1 MVTLFHQSTC
11 LNDCLLEKQMLIY
24 SDTPGSAGLIGH
36 KLINDVPTRWNS
48 SLSMLQRL
56 SEQLAAILAIA
67 RDNKLNINKTT
78 CNNLRSYCLTFDEQN
93 LAEETVSEWSI
104 PVPTVVTDY
113 AANEKKALVLLVW
126 TRFGCYGHR
135 LNSAPLKSSQN
146 DTVSEWSI
154 PVPTVVTDNA
164 ANEKKAL
171 ELLGWTRFGDEL
183 AGGKRSKERITIA
196 LCASMTGEKLK
207 RLVIAV
213 NWRHEEVLLLISLYS
228 EHQQMFNNSLF
239 KAYEVWKKIAEGMRE
254 KGYSFTGLQCDKKFR
269 SLKYRIKVKENFTF
283 CIQLAVLVGIMSK
296 IEQFETKTEAG
307 ELVDPEQLVEE
318 LLLSQL
324 SEYRQRQ
331 ILLGQVALAKDL
343 DNQKWLSDV
352 AGFCYKMGF
361 GYASDGWIE
370 RHIGT
375 IPQWAYSHT
384 GRPKPK
390 DMAAETIPAS
400 SSDAV
405 AESRKEQPVQAQE
418 RRIVQE
424 EQPQKKQPLVTCKGA
439 GGLENRTY
447 ALVTCE
453 GIKRAKEPARSNN
466 TRPVERTEKEV
477 EKAAERQP
485 RRLIV
490 TCKKPALFYSL
501 VQRQFFYKKGHIF
514 GYHYPTALA
523 AEEGGVDTRVSIR
536 IEALWY
542 LARSLVGPQTN
553 IMDLVDFLNNSGC
566 LSDLED
572 CTADEWSDD
581 VAMRIV
587 RVLGLVA
594 PVRLTCI
601 PLNSPGGI
609 FYYRVL
615 AKLLAFLEKGLI
627 MSLWRFGLPELRHLL
642 RERCPTPPSS
652 APETPVWHSLPHLTV
667 ERNADGRREVIVS
680 EDRPTDESAKESCST
695 STGLGVASRSTSVEH
710 LDVCVGTEDL
720 EDRTELWYA
729 IADTL
734 YKELSDEEEEGISP
748 KRSWQKEHV
757 DMEVEE
763 GGEEEEKEV
772 EDPQIPRPGAVDSHF
787 HLDRLCRMARIRPMS
802 YQRALTEIKPF
813 KEADAVEVEGAVA
826 VFCDPDSYPSKT
838 EVDNLKKE
846 GVVSVVGLHPSK
858 VTSQGA
864 VEKLKKVLMECDVVG
879 LGEIGLDGTKDH
891 LISQRSIFHDVLTL
905 ITKHPDFVLILH
917 FRLEP
922 HQSSTRALY
931 NMFYRC
937 KAVVPRRQKI
947 HLHCF
952 SGTMDDVDLWLGYFP
967 NTYFGYSYMV
977 SKEDFGEGARIALQR
992 IEEKKLLLESDA
1004 PYFPHG
1010 HQYRWSSPSF
1020 IGMTATA
1027 VARVRG
1033 CSKEQILRTT
1043 VENARRLYWY

>member
-1 MVTLFHQSTC
+1 MFLF
-11 LNDCLLEKQMLIY
+11 Y
-24 SDTPGSAGLIGH
+24 
-36 KLINDVPTRWNS
+36 
-48 SLSMLQRL
+48 
-56 SEQLAAILAIA
+56 
-67 RDNKLNINKTT
+67 
-78 CNNLRSYCLTFDEQN
+78 
-93 LAEETVSEWSI
+93 
-104 PVPTVVTDY
+104 
-113 AANEKKALVLLVW
+113 
-126 TRFGCYGHR
+126 
-135 LNSAPLKSSQN
+135 
-146 DTVSEWSI
+146 
-154 PVPTVVTDNA
+154 
-164 ANEKKAL
+164 
-171 ELLGWTRFGDEL
+171 
-183 AGGKRSKERITIA
+183 
-196 LCASMTGEKLK
+196 
-207 RLVIAV
+207 
-213 NWRHEEVLLLISLYS
+213 
-228 EHQQMFNNSLF
+228 LF
-239 KAYEVWKKIAEGMRE
+239 
-254 KGYSFTGLQCDKKFR
+254 
-269 SLKYRIKVKENFTF
+269 RIKVKENFTF

-296 IEQFETKTEAG
+296 IEHFETKTEAG

-375 IPQWAYSHT
+375 IPQWAYSHS

-390 DMAAETIPAS
+390 EVAAEAIRAS
-400 SSDAV
+400 TSGSEWSVVTKKRKRKFSPIRWEEKKVRYGEGCWNCGEWGHFGRDCSKPRSFVTCKRTAV
-405 AESRKEQPVQAQE
+405 ADSRKEQPVHAQE
-418 RRIVQE
+418 RRTVQV
-424 EQPQKKQPLVTCKGA
+424 EQSQKKKPLVTCKGA
-439 GGLENRTY
+439 EGPAKRSY

-453 GIKRAKEPARSNN
+453 GIKRAKEPAGSKN
-466 TRPVERTEKEV
+466 TRPVDRTDKEV

-485 RRLIV
+485 QRLIA
-490 TCKKPALFYSL
+490 TCKKPVEVTVVPRSL
-501 VQRQFFYKKGHIF
+501 VTCKDPTTSGVGKAKKFRPCPIPWCKGNFFYKKGHIF

-542 LARSLVGPQTN
+542 LARNLVGPQAN
-553 IMDLVDFLNNSGC
+553 IMDLVEFLNNSGC

-572 CTADEWSDD
+572 CTADEWSND
-581 VAMRIV
+581 VAMRIA

-594 PVRLTCI
+594 PVRVTCI

-615 AKLLAFLEKGLI
+615 AKVVGLLGERAHHEFME
-627 MSLWRFGLPELRHLL
+627 RFGLPELRHLL

-763 GGEEEEKEV
+763 GGEEEGEV

-858 VTSQGA
+858 VTSRGA
-864 VEKLKKVLMECDVVG
+864 VEKLKKVLIECDVVG
-879 LGEIGLDGTKDH
+879 LGEIGLDGTKEH

-905 ITKHPDFVLILH
+905 ITKHPDFVLVLH
-917 FRLEP
+917 CRPEP
-922 HQSSTRALY
+922 HQSSTRAY
-931 NMFYRC
+931 YDMFYRC